1 MANQINAS
9 LMHAH
14 NENTLALAN
23 VTLDFSLFKIQPPVE
38 FTGLGSSLSEQRR
51 IMAEDGLAH
60 QTARKLGA
68 LFEQIIPSTPLL
80 IKAYG
85 CRASEISKSSVANSP
100 AGRKDGVFLQHAG
113 ADATSLWA
121 AATSGASAI
130 SAHLLACMLARTW
143 PGPEAV
149 AIWVEIAAE
158 RTRMILTGAQQDAY
172 NTPMGALF
180 AARTGISRREL
191 ADWDASA
198 RAWLQIADDANQLQQ
213 KQLLL
218 IIKNVSLP
226 VNEMS
231 GTFSSVTEAW
241 STAMSAVEKLLGGQ
255 PQSASKGAV
264 LLGLASWSLYPDLL
278 VLAEAPT
285 PVLFKDDLFLAG
297 GTLTIGLE
305 NSDHRNDDGVYWS
318 LALSNLRYYGDP
330 VVSKTSVA
338 SQASRISMEELH
350 LLCLGSV
357 LAGWGEEGSDIIAA
371 AEFFVVLW
379 ERIQQATIDL
389 KNPVHYVASE
399 AGWLFMLVSASQ
411 SILDLKGQAQK
422 TALSIV
428 ILGRRKAYRFLA
440 ELPNHP
446 PPMFGLS
453 ALFVTNQLSQD
464 PKYTYP
470 DDVIMMRSVAQQLDL
485 APEDSLIRVITQS
498 SWSRSKFSD
507 FTTALPHR
515 NCFHSESPSH
525 RWWIESSFAV
535 NSAGGRWRIEGSGT
549 GKTRGSCDCHSTGKS
564 CTSKTCPCFEA
575 GLSCSA
581 QCHYQEASENQPG
594 MPKSST
600 NATQPSKL
608 KFKCQNE
615 NEGCNCHGV
624 IPTCDRGRCLCIDR
638 GLSCTSRCHDISAKH
653 GCGENCGQ
661 LCPAK
666 KSSPGVTAYPCI
678 TTRLG
683 EDVHVVKKGF
693 VNIHEIK
700 DFGHD
705 LLSEHLNMAMSSRE
719 ATETYMNETRF
730 NKLTRAQALVGSQT
744 YIRQNERTRTLCNQ
758 LCDGLYS
765 QQSSDVKVPV
775 LRVSTGQSGT
785 VALFIRASGTVQQ
798 LGDRL
803 NQMSTSATRA
813 GNKPWTGVKRVTH
826 MIRSQISPQRL
837 LEYLSKLSTSSILT
851 LPRFGESV
859 EFVTFIFRNYMRSL
873 EALSLATKSYR
884 ELGRATISIGIISR
898 PLHQNRWVPPD
909 SELLYDPSRRVLR
922 RQHFFCC
929 IAMLDSGYYD
939 LSPTDF
945 EDVMAISVRNTIYV
959 SKTLLGDPFE
969 ASNQHR
975 IALVIGNVGQSGMVL
990 MVAPQA
996 PRVRPPDLNHWREV
1010 THAVFTGKLDD
1021 CFKATSLHLSFT
1033 EFILPL
1039 TASKKRRGAIDSDLK
1054 LVETLISAHDRGKW
1068 IGDLDVLSIYKE
1080 NSYLLQRFE
1089 PFKAC
1094 KHDKSTSY
1102 PHRLTSLDNWEE
1114 ILDAPE
1120 DFGHENAGIVRASN
1134 NWLARIATACISVQ
1148 LGHKTVV
1155 LPSEVTCWHCCCEN
1169 DWKWR
1174 GEAIHHRSTDD
1185 FGDDPDTPRAMS
1197 PSRIVPSSTSGG
1209 DNSRGDSYDSDD
1221 ESITSLDTHAVALA
1235 LDQRKRPEI
1244 FIC

>member
-1 MANQINAS
+1 MANTINAS

-23 VTLDFSLFKIQPPVE
+23 FTLDFSLFKIQPPVE

-51 IMAEDGLAH
+51 IMAEDGLPH

-85 CRASEISKSSVANSP
+85 CRASEISKSPTANSP
-100 AGRKDGVFLQHAG
+100 AGGKDGIFLQHTG

-121 AATSGASAI
+121 AATSGSSAI

-149 AIWVEIAAE
+149 AIWVEIVAE
-158 RTRMILTGAQQDAY
+158 RTRMILIGAQQDAY

-198 RAWLQIADDANQLQQ
+198 RAWLQIADDAKQLQQ

-231 GTFSSVTEAW
+231 GTFSSVTDAW
-241 STAMSAVEKLLGGQ
+241 STAMLAVEKLLSGQ
-255 PQSASKGAV
+255 PQSVSKGAV

-278 VLAEAPT
+278 VFGEAPT

-305 NSDHRNDDGVYWS
+305 NRDRNNDDGVYWS

-330 VVSKTSVA
+330 VVSKTST
-338 SQASRISMEELH
+338 SQASRISIEELH
-350 LLCLGSV
+350 LICLGSV
-357 LAGWGEEGSDIIAA
+357 LAGWGDEGADTVTA

-379 ERIQQATIDL
+379 ERIQQATIDP
-389 KNPVHYVASE
+389 KNPAHYAASE
-399 AGWLFMLVSASQ
+399 ASWLFMLVSASR
-411 SILDLKGQAQK
+411 SILNLKEQEQK
-422 TALSIV
+422 NALSIV
-428 ILGRRKAYRFLA
+428 DLGRRKAYRFLA
-440 ELPNHP
+440 EKPNHP

-453 ALFVTNQLSQD
+453 ALFVTNLLSQN
-464 PKYTYP
+464 PEYTYP
-470 DDVIMMRSVAQQLDL
+470 DDVIMMRSIAQQLDL
-485 APEDSLIRVITQS
+485 SPQDSLIRAIGQNP
-498 SWSRSKFSD
+498 WSQSKFYD
-507 FTTALPHR
+507 FTTALPHQK
-515 NCFHSESPSH
+515 CFHSEKASH
-525 RWWIESSFAV
+525 RWWIESSFA
-535 NSAGGRWRIEGSGT
+535 
-549 GKTRGSCDCHSTGKS
+549 GKSRGSCDCHSTGKS
-564 CTSKTCPCFEA
+564 CTNKTCPCCKA
-575 GLSCSA
+575 GMSCSA
-581 QCHYQEASENQPG
+581 QCHDQEIPESQAG
-594 MPKSST
+594 IPKSST
-600 NATQPSKL
+600 NITQQLKL
-608 KFKCQNE
+608 KLKCENK
-615 NEGCNCHGV
+615 NEGCFCHGV
-624 IPTCDRGRCLCIDR
+624 LSSCAREGCPCIDR
-638 GLSCTSRCHDISAKH
+638 GLKCTSRCHDISAEH
-653 GCGENCGQ
+653 GCGGNCGP

-666 KSSPGVTAYPCI
+666 KSLPGATAFACI
-678 TTRLG
+678 TTLPG
-683 EDVHVVKKGF
+683 EEIHVIKKGF
-693 VNIHEIK
+693 VQIREVK
-700 DFGHD
+700 DFGDD
-705 LLSEHLNMAMSSRE
+705 LISEHLNLPMLSSRE
-719 ATETYMNETRF
+719 ATEAYMNEARF
-730 NKLTRAQALVGSQT
+730 NKVTRVGTLVVSQA
-744 YIRQNERTRTLCNQ
+744 YDEQNERAPTFCKQLCN
-758 LCDGLYS
+758 DLYS
-765 QQSSDVKVPV
+765 QQSATVKVPV
-775 LRVSTGQSGT
+775 LRVATGQSET
-785 VALFIRASGTVQQ
+785 VALFIRASGSVQQ

-803 NQMSTSATRA
+803 NHMNASSRRA
-813 GNKPWTGVKRVTH
+813 RNKPWAGVKVVTH
-826 MIRSQISPQRL
+826 MIRSQIFPQRL
-837 LEYLSKLSTSSILT
+837 LEYLSNLNTSSILT

-859 EFVTFIFRNYMRSL
+859 EFVKFVFHDYMRSL

-884 ELGRATISIGIISR
+884 DLGRATISIGIISR

-909 SELLYDPSRRVLR
+909 SELLYDPSRRLLR
-922 RQHFFCC
+922 RQNFFCC
-929 IAMLDSGYYD
+929 IAMLDSGHYD

-969 ASNQHR
+969 ASNQHK

-1010 THAVFTGKLDD
+1010 TYAIFTGKLDD

-1039 TASKKRRGAIDSDLK
+1039 TSSKKRRGAIDNDLK

-1068 IGDLDVLSIYKE
+1068 IGDIDVLAIYKE
-1080 NSYLLQRFE
+1080 NSQQLQRFE
-1089 PFKAC
+1089 PFKTC
-1094 KHDKSTSY
+1094 KHNKSSSY

-1120 DFGHENAGIVRASN
+1120 DFGQENAGIVRASN
-1134 NWLARIATACISVQ
+1134 NCLARIATACISVQ

-1169 DWKWR
+1169 DWNWR
-1174 GEAIHHRSTDD
+1174 REATRQKSTEDLED
-1185 FGDDPDTPRAMS
+1185 EANTPRATS
-1197 PSRIVPSSTSGG
+1197 LSQFSSTSIFGR
-1209 DNSRGDSYDSDD
+1209 DTYDSDD
-1221 ESITSLDTHAVALA
+1221 ESVTSLDTHAVASA
-1235 LDQRKRPEI
+1235 LDSRLKRPEI
-1244 FIC
+1244 YIC